1 MFIGL
6 NPSTADETDD
16 DPTVRRCL
24 RFARD
29 WGHGGLVM
37 TNLFA
42 RCATAPD
49 EMKRDRSP
57 VGREND
63 RWIRRLASDAGVI
76 VAAWGNHGAYRGRSR
91 DVRTM
96 LSDFDLYCLDLN
108 KTGEPVHPLYQP
120 GSATLVPYESS

>member
-16 DPTVRRCL
+16 DPTVRRCV

-42 RCATAPD
+42 HCATAPD
-49 EMKRDRSP
+49 EMKRDQYP
-57 VGREND
+57 IGREND
-63 RWIRRLASDAGVI
+63 RWIRRLARDAGVI

-91 DVRTM
+91 AVRTM

-108 KTGEPVHPLYQP
+108 KSGEPVHPLYQP
-120 GSATLVPYESS
+120 GSATLMLYESS